1 MERSRV
7 AVPIVAGTAI
17 RGVAA
22 TVMMSRVLQRHPNA
36 FLVTLERWGVSI
48 RLEESQQYLARAVRA
63 GLLRQNR
70 DPSDPVVLVGHSQ
83 GGLAVLR
90 YAIDHPEQVKRVV
103 TVGTPWRGARL
114 AGTVNSVVHRLVRRD
129 LPALVDMSPD
139 SDFLADLH
147 RDIPAIAERVTN
159 IYSVREILID
169 PYVAAHIDLPGTT
182 NVLIAT
188 QAEYERHLR
197 VYGDTHPVDELI
209 EGRVTHL
216 GEMSNPDVRGVIWR
230 IVDAV

>member
-1 MERSRV
+1 M